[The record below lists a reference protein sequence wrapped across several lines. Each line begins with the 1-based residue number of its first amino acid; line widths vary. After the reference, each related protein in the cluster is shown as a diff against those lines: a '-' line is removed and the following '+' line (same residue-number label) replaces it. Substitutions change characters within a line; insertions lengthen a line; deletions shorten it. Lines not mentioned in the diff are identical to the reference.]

1 MSLKNLLKLFG
12 WLTITD
18 LNNTVSWLWILAC
31 NNKLISKYQK
41 YTPLIKAEIESAWAY
56 SVFILG

>member
-41 YTPLIKAEIESAWAY
+41 YTPLIKAEIESA
-56 SVFILG
+56 